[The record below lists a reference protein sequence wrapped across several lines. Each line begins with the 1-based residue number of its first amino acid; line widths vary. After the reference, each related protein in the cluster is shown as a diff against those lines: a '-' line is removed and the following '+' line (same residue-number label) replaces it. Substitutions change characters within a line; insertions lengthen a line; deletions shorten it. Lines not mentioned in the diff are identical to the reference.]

1 MQKTQKLN
9 NYKISHTHTRSARF
23 RQMTAEL
30 NAHWTL
36 NALVHKYT
44 QLHLQSLQ
52 NSTAAFKDTRIM
64 EIYFQ
69 FMVDYNAGP
78 PWISEDTSYE
88 VCTSRD
94 YRLIHTF
101 IAPRGVSLVSF
112 FRPKSKT
119 DFANEPPRFFLGF
132 LLRVERGRRASRE
145 EIAKCQQFGN
155 SS

>member
-1 MQKTQKLN
+1 M
-9 NYKISHTHTRSARF
+9 SHTHTRSARF

-78 PWISEDTSYE
+78 P
-88 VCTSRD
+88 
-94 YRLIHTF
+94 
-101 IAPRGVSLVSF
+101 
-112 FRPKSKT
+112 
-119 DFANEPPRFFLGF
+119 
-132 LLRVERGRRASRE
+132 
-145 EIAKCQQFGN
+145 
-155 SS
+155 